1 MAKSPHI
8 AQGVILK
15 NYLHKFYVSAC
26 IALASYCA
34 VGYVNAQSVKR
45 APAPAPAPAPA
56 AEAPAPAAEV
66 PEAPA
71 PPLPAPMA
79 VTPNQGFQGQLPANG
94 VYQSSCRNSQ
104 VPGTSQT
111 ISLRNVLFVADGF
124 GRMQR
129 AVNFFLSPDCSGSV
143 YAAFNFPTHTGKSLG
158 QRATVLPDNGQ
169 TVMGTV
175 HITQPTAGKLEIFGA
190 VMQLPNDAA
199 TVAVVVNGVQAFTA
213 PVNQRVDEQRIL
225 LYPTRG
231 GLYMTNNRE
240 AGAVLDSQGFPTTFL
255 RGMEMT
261 RIQ

>member
-1 MAKSPHI
+1 M
-8 AQGVILK
+8 K
-15 NYLHKFYVSAC
+15 NYLHKFFISTC
-26 IALASYCA
+26 IAIASYCA
-34 VGYVNAQSVKR
+34 VGYVNAQSVRR
-45 APAPAPAPAPA
+45 APAPAAEPAPAPAPAV
-56 AEAPAPAAEV
+56 EPAPAAE
-66 PEAPA
+66 PA
-71 PPLPAPMA
+71 PAPMA
-79 VTPNQGFQGQLPANG
+79 VMPNQGFQGQWPANG
-94 VYQSSCRNSQ
+94 VYHSSCRNSQ

-143 YAAFNFPTHTGKSLG
+143 YAAFNFPSHTGKSLG

-199 TVAVVVNGVQAFTA
+199 TVAVVVSGVQAFTA
-213 PVNQRVDEQRIL
+213 PVNQRVDEQRVL

-231 GLYMTNNRE
+231 GLYITYNRE
-240 AGAVLDSQGFPTTFL
+240 PGAALDSQGFPTAFL

-261 RIQ
+261 RVQ

>member
-1 MAKSPHI
+1 
-8 AQGVILK
+8 
-15 NYLHKFYVSAC
+15 
-26 IALASYCA
+26 
-34 VGYVNAQSVKR
+34 
-45 APAPAPAPAPA
+45 
-56 AEAPAPAAEV
+56 
-66 PEAPA
+66 
-71 PPLPAPMA
+71 MA
-79 VTPNQGFQGQLPANG
+79 VTPNQVFQGQSPANG
-94 VYQSSCRNSQ
+94 VYHSSCRNSQ
-104 VPGTSQT
+104 VPGTPQI
-111 ISLRNVLFVADGF
+111 ISFRNVLFVGDGF

-261 RIQ
+261 RVQ